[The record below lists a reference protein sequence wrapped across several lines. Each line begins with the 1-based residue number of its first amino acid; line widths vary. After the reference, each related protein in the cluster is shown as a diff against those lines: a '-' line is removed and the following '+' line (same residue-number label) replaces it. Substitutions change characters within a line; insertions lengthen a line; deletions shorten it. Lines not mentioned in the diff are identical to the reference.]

1 MLIRYIVL
9 INESLIIKLAV
20 LVFRFMNLFFKKLQ
34 KVREEVSL
42 DVKFDV
48 RHQKR
53 IFFLSGT
60 ENNNFCWT
68 RPLEQRFVIFT
79 FLEYLLSV
87 NTTEK

>member
-1 MLIRYIVL
+1 MLIRYKRLKYEFVL
-9 INESLIIKLAV
+9 
-20 LVFRFMNLFFKKLQ
+20 KKLQ

-53 IFFLSGT
+53 IFFLSVEPKITISAG
-60 ENNNFCWT
+60 
-68 RPLEQRFVIFT
+68 LEQRFVIFT

-87 NTTEK
+87 NTTEKYQMRTTKCRKPGK